1 MMDEKT
7 KLLIAIGAAVAS
19 NCQPCLERLHDLAPL
34 SDASEKELQEAIN
47 IAKTIREGAASKT
60 GEFAASLFGKGKP
73 GVEVKKS
80 EYGCNCI

>member
-1 MMDEKT
+1 MDEKT

-47 IAKTIREGAASKT
+47 IAKTVRDNAASKM
-60 GEFAASLFGKGKP
+60 GEFAASLFGKQKP
-73 GVEVKKS
+73 GEGIKKS
-80 EYGCNCI
+80 DYGCGCM